1 MKRQKRPM
9 MKRLKIITFL
19 KNSMEFPTSEAPK
32 KIKPVKTE
40 SQLAEAR
47 ESEIKRRHDVLV
59 RYMEKILANPG
70 VDEAEEAGIKEY
82 YKSKSVREQTEALY
96 DKVMAYDEDE
106 MEWKRQ
112 QRLKKNVKIGKNDRD
127 ILVKGKS
134 RKTGRVEEKRVNVKG
149 VVAYAYPDKAPEATL
164 PRLVSEIKTLYGD
177 PAVRELFL
185 TSYAEA
191 GTDAKRVRGSELNIK
206 WNKIRDEIDNKEADY
221 KKLAQDMHLGKIV
234 GAGKISS
241 AKTRLAM
248 LAESLINL
256 DERRRQIE
264 TLQNVPQVETNTD
277 VIAGLQYE
285 KLLEYKKQMIKGFVK
300 LPSRLIIDRKIISA
314 LLNHRWPLLLG
325 EAGTGKS
332 EQADEAAFTLT
343 GFLPTKVA
351 CSVNTSDFDLIKDIA
366 LDKDGAKFD
375 EYAALMQAFTGYD
388 NSLQDEPTHKSGRL
402 CRFDEANRLG
412 SKPIST
418 VKEAKQAKPGSYYH
432 GRKVL
437 HGAGAILTANP
448 VGQRYKDRNEFDPA
462 MRRELAEIQVPYVDM
477 SPNSPE
483 LYEFALVALLT
494 YAESMDVAK
503 QELKPAYEKID
514 FPADQQITLA
524 DGSVVKAKDEIISD
538 MADAKHGALW
548 RFCGAIHALQDSF
561 VYGNAQTEKF
571 PDTILRYKENDHG
584 ELYITKDGSGTV
596 LTLSSATVT
605 LGELR
610 SWMEGFNDRRGKRD
624 KDFHGNTLTEWL
636 DFKIKTYMGAVGAE
650 DREKLVALF
659 KHFHFLEGAVPNVA
673 NAKPLTAKE
682 IGYLSPRVP
691 RPLYVEKP
699 LEKTAESPLPAEPP
713 PPPNIPYVSK
723 DVVMDDDKGSRMTI
737 TEESFDLD

>member
-1 MKRQKRPM
+1 M

-70 VDEAEEAGIKEY
+70 VDKAEEAGIKEY

-112 QRLKKNVKIGKNDRD
+112 QQLKKNVKIEKNDRD
-127 ILVKGKS
+127 ILIKGKS
-134 RKTGRVEEKRVNVKG
+134 RKTGCVEEKRVNVKG
-149 VVAYAYPDKAPEATL
+149 VVAYAYPDKTSEATL

-264 TLQNVPQVETNTD
+264 TLQNVPRVETNTD
-277 VIAGLQYE
+277 VVANLEYE
-285 KLLEYKKQMIKGFVK
+285 KLLEYKKQLVKGFVW
-300 LPSRLIIDRKIISA
+300 LPSRKVIHGKTISA
-314 LLNHRWPLLLG
+314 ILNHRWPYLIG
-325 EAGTGKS
+325 EGGSGKS
-332 EQADEAAFTLT
+332 EQANAAAIELT
-343 GFLPTKVA
+343 GYIPTEVECESNTGDVHLIMDVA
-351 CSVNTSDFDLIKDIA
+351 T
-366 LDKDGAKFD
+366 DKNGAKYD
-375 EYAALMQAFTGYD
+375 EYKPLMQAFTGFADSRQAKPDY
-388 NSLQDEPTHKSGRL
+388 ETGRL
-402 CRFDEANRLG
+402 CRFDEAARLG
-412 SKPIST
+412 AKAYSIIK
-418 VKEAKQAKPGSYYH
+418 KARQAKQGGLFYNQ
-432 GRKVL
+432 KVL
-437 HGAGAILTANP
+437 QGAGAIWTSNP
-448 VGQRYKDRNEFDPA
+448 VGIRYPDRHAPDPA
-462 MRRELAEIQVPYVDM
+462 MRRELAEIHVPYVDM
-477 SPNSPE
+477 SPDSPE
-483 LYEFALVALLT
+483 LYEFALTTLLT
-494 YAESMDVAK
+494 DKNSLDAAK
-503 QELKPAYEKID
+503 QELAPAYEKKD
-514 FPADQQITLA
+514 FSADQQAVLA

-548 RFCGAIHALQDSF
+548 RFCGAVHALQESF
-561 VYGNAQTEKF
+561 VAGNAQTEKY
-571 PDTILRYKENDHG
+571 PDTLLRFKEDNQNEMYVTND
-584 ELYITKDGSGTV
+584 GTGRP
-596 LTLSSATVT
+596 LTLNSTVS

-610 SWMEGFNDRRGKRD
+610 SWMAGFNSRREKRD

-636 DFKIKTYMGAVGAE
+636 DFKIKTYIGAMDAE
-650 DREKLVALF
+650 DRERLVALF

-699 LEKTAESPLPAEPP
+699 PEKPAEPPPPAELP
-713 PPPNIPYVSK
+713 PPPNIPYVSR
-723 DVVMDDDKGSRMTI
+723 DVVMDDDNGSRMTI
-737 TEESFDLD
+737 TAESFELD